1 MDIAR
6 LLSPCPPDDDHDHSE
21 LRSPTGRVPSTPSS
35 VSSND
40 EESTPSSR
48 TGRWMY
54 EEEQFALALIECFL
68 LGCVP
73 DLVRGT
79 SLRCFLAYKLQC
91 SPMRV
96 SKKLARSTKQL
107 KVASVPI
114 PKKLGHQRYAPNLT
128 ETRATIAKTQH
139 MQRLEFEFLNQ
150 LRATNGGLLAD
161 VPAPASAD
169 WTYEEEVYAWKL
181 IDSFQRG
188 HLYLPMDM
196 TLGTYL
202 VEQLR
207 CNPIRIAKKLESGV
221 LAGQPIHP
229 STMGSL
235 SYCRRDAR
243 ESDPHFLI

>member
-6 LLSPCPPDDDHDHSE
+6 LLSPVPDDDIVDTD
-21 LRSPTGRVPSTPSS
+21 RTPSTPSS
-35 VSSND
+35 VSSVD
-40 EESTPSSR
+40 DDHAPSSR

-114 PKKLGHQRYAPNLT
+114 PKKLGHQRYAPSVT
-128 ETRATIAKTQH
+128 DTRQTLAKTQN

-150 LRATNGGLLAD
+150 LRAANGGHLN
-161 VPAPASAD
+161 APTSPSSD
-169 WTYEEEVYAWKL
+169 WSYDEEVFAWKL

-188 HLYLPMDM
+188 HLYLPHDM

-207 CNPIRIAKKLESGV
+207 CNPIRIAQKLESGV
-221 LAGQPIHP
+221 LAGQAVHP
-229 STMGSL
+229 SILSSL
-235 SYCRRDAR
+235 GYCRRDVVDRSA
-243 ESDPHFLI
+243 PFLV